1 MLQPD
6 IFIILSFWW
15 QLRTHYV
22 VARTNAYRLRSNSTR
37 HTTKLKATQQCD
49 THNNSNKKYVERLAA
64 HFFPPFVGLS
74 FSVATRNR
82 FKRLITCDMDGYYNI
97 MWLYAAYLYAKC
109 SADDLSKRWIHS
121 IHILDFSYVRCI
133 SLPERIWLIIWC
145 HGCLNFNCYKLWT
158 IWGWGFGR
166 SPNLRRC
173 QLPETRYKNNSIK
186 YCI

>member
-64 HFFPPFVGLS
+64 HFFPSVCRSLFLRGHTKSIQTINHLWHGWILQYNVAVCGLFVCKTFCRRLVKTLNS
-74 FSVATRNR
+74 FNSYPR
-82 FKRLITCDMDGYYNI
+82 FFLRSLHQ
-97 MWLYAAYLYAKC
+97 
-109 SADDLSKRWIHS
+109 SARAHMTNHMVPWMSE
-121 IHILDFSYVRCI
+121 F
-133 SLPERIWLIIWC
+133 
-145 HGCLNFNCYKLWT
+145 
-158 IWGWGFGR
+158 
-166 SPNLRRC
+166 
-173 QLPETRYKNNSIK
+173 QLL
-186 YCI
+186 